1 MNDVQTQIQGFGS
14 TPIIK
19 NADGST
25 LLSVGTVALIAL
37 GALTLYFFI
46 PEKKEVIFLNNR
58 KVIIETKFLKINN

>member
-46 PEKKEVIFLNNR
+46 PEKKRSNLF
-58 KVIIETKFLKINN
+58 K